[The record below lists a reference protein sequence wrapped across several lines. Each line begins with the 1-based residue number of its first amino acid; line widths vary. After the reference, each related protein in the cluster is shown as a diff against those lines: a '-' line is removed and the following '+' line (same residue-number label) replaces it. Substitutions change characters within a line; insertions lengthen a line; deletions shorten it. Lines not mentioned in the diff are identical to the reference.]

1 MHRRKKPED
10 LTPAEAQ
17 ASALRLLAR
26 REHSAA
32 QLRRKLASRGHD
44 RESAGEVVEQLTQA
58 GWQSDA
64 RFAEALALARAE
76 QGFGPRRIV
85 AELEASGVPGAQ
97 IRSAME
103 SLDFDFRAQAQ
114 RMQRKHFGE
123 VPARRGAD
131 WQKQYRYLVGRGFD
145 GEQIRA
151 ALSDAPDPD

>member
-1 MHRRKKPED
+1 MHHRKKPED

-32 QLRRKLASRGHD
+32 QLRRKLTSRGHD
-44 RESAGEVVEQLTQA
+44 RGSAGEVVEQLTQA
-58 GWQSDA
+58 GWQSDE
-64 RFAEALALARAE
+64 RFAETLARTRAE
-76 QGFGPRRIV
+76 QGFGPLRIV
-85 AELEASGVPGAQ
+85 AELESAGVPGALV
-97 IRSAME
+97 RAALDN
-103 SLDFDFRAQAQ
+103 LDFDFRAQAQ

-131 WQKQYRYLVGRGFD
+131 WQKQYRYLAGRGFD